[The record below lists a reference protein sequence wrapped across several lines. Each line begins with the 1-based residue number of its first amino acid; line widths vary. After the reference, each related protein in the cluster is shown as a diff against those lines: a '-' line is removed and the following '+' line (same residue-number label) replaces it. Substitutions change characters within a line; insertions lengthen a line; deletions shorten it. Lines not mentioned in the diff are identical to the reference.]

1 MTVVAESEIHELKVI
16 YVGDKETIIALFVS
30 VFMYTFVFVIA
41 NYMFGNVS
49 NKMNGL
55 ALGIGIG
62 CGILWRLY
70 YRKGCGL

>member
-1 MTVVAESEIHELKVI
+1 MS
-16 YVGDKETIIALFVS
+16 DKETLIALFAII
-30 VFMYTFVFVIA
+30 FMYTFIFVIA

-62 CGILWRLY
+62 CGILSRIY
-70 YRKGCGL
+70 HRKACWL

>member
-1 MTVVAESEIHELKVI
+1 MVVN
-16 YVGDKETIIALFVS
+16 KETSIAVIIS
-30 VFMYTFVFVIA
+30 VFMYTFVFITA
-41 NYMFGNVS
+41 NYIFGDVS

-70 YRKGCGL
+70 YRKTH

>member
-1 MTVVAESEIHELKVI
+1 MN
-16 YVGDKETIIALFVS
+16 DKETFIALFIT

-41 NYMFGNVS
+41 DYTFGNVS

-62 CGILWRLY
+62 SGILWRIY
-70 YRKGCGL
+70 CRKAGCS

>member
-1 MTVVAESEIHELKVI
+1 MI
-16 YVGDKETIIALFVS
+16 YLGDKETLIALFAS

-41 NYMFGNVS
+41 NYTFGNVS

-62 CGILWRLY
+62 CGILSRIY
-70 YRKGCGL
+70 Y